1 MYSLVW
7 GKAQQ
12 LCFADDHEYYRALGS
27 LCRTDSYTITFETNS
42 ETDLE
47 LNAYVQIVK
56 LQMHL
61 SMQ

>member
-42 ETDLE
+42 ETE
-47 LNAYVQIVK
+47 SWG
-56 LQMHL
+56 MHL
-61 SMQ
+61 E